1 MPAGTATRATPKG
14 KRRRQALITA
24 AADLLLTGGYDA
36 VRHRSVAARASL
48 PLASTTYYF
57 DSLDDLVARAVEL
70 NGAREL
76 EIVRNRLCSITPRA
90 RGAEATVEL
99 MVDLVVG
106 PDTDDSRR
114 DLLIARYER
123 FIASARHP
131 ELRTIQRQLRIDM
144 ETLLV
149 DALDRA
155 GRCISRA
162 GARRMLAMVDGV
174 ILGALGDVDSDPR
187 ERVREVLLGL
197 VDHEAPLLQP

>member
-1 MPAGTATRATPKG
+1 M
-14 KRRRQALITA
+14 ITA
-24 AADLLLTGGYDA
+24 AADLLLAGGYDA

-76 EIVRNRLCSITPRA
+76 EIVRNRLCTITPRA

-131 ELRTIQRQLRIDM
+131 ELRTIQRQLRTDM

-162 GARRMLAMVDGV
+162 GARKMLAMVDGV